1 MVFPRS
7 GPTSFRYIE
16 GDRTMGVSSPNKRR
30 ASDATRDMPA
40 IDPPTK
46 RLRSSEGL
54 TRGTGKTPT
63 CSDGQL
69 GDVKGEYL
77 ATAHYGQQP
86 QGEQNMLPKLS
97 FQQYRMKEQ
106 LRAYMEE
113 EVRRMRC
120 EQKHRSCGYLYE
132 DCSKGP
138 GDAFGGLRVFRRRQ
152 WRLFKKR
159 LWRFDQ
165 QYWVFSAGIPLCI
178 MTYFGVYVGCVVM
191 DKQYEMKYLR
201 KQSLSYREN
210 TLEDEH
216 RMMADMIERAKD
228 DFEMVPVPN
237 QAR

>member
-7 GPTSFRYIE
+7 GPASFRYIE

-54 TRGTGKTPT
+54 ARGTCKTPT
-63 CSDGQL
+63 CGDGRSLTPFLVTRFESHAGQL

-86 QGEQNMLPKLS
+86 QGEQSMLPKLS

-120 EQKHRSCGYLYE
+120 EQKHRSCGY
-132 DCSKGP
+132 
-138 GDAFGGLRVFRRRQ
+138 
-152 WRLFKKR
+152 
-159 LWRFDQ
+159 
-165 QYWVFSAGIPLCI
+165 I
-178 MTYFGVYVGCVVM
+178 
-191 DKQYEMKYLR
+191 
-201 KQSLSYREN
+201 
-210 TLEDEH
+210 
-216 RMMADMIERAKD
+216 
-228 DFEMVPVPN
+228 
-237 QAR
+237 